1 MIHSEMRLKARLG
14 MRALASGITAFLL
27 VAGLAFGEAQEGELL
42 RRAAVI
48 KPRPDELK
56 WQQVPWVTEVAEAQ
70 RLARA
75 EGRPNFLVAFAD
87 GPLERV

>member
-1 MIHSEMRLKARLG
+1 MKT
-14 MRALASGITAFLL
+14 LASGIAGCLL
-27 VAGLAFGEAQEGELL
+27 AAGIASGQSQENDIL

-56 WQQVPWVTEVAEAQ
+56 WQKIPWVTDLVEGQ
-70 RLARA
+70 RLAQGER
-75 EGRPNFLVAFAD
+75 RPIFLVAFAD